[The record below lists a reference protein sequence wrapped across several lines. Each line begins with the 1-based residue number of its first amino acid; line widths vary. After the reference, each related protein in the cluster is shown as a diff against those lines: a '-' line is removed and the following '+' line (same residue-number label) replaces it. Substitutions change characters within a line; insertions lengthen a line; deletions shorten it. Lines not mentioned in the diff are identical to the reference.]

1 MPKRCSVCWKNGGG
15 FPQHTKEEAL
25 QGPGLTKK
33 FFLHTKR
40 NNFFFSF
47 EFLWYPLAFCSKEP
61 CVVYSE
67 CHDQA
72 DILFELWRHEKH

>member
-1 MPKRCSVCWKNGGG
+1 MSKRCPVCWKNGGG

-33 FFLHTKR
+33 FFLHQK
-40 NNFFFSF
+40 
-47 EFLWYPLAFCSKEP
+47 EQFLLRRCAPCAFCSKEP

-72 DILFELWRHEKH
+72 DIFVGTVGT